1 MARGVLE
8 TIGLALTLV
17 FALPVALLGL
27 QFLVLDNRPLL
38 GAGFLAIALLMIA
51 VEQYVTTP
59 TDLPGMVLGET
70 VGKVVTM
77 PGEEDESNER
87 NERDREI
94 E

>member
-77 PGEEDESNER
+77 PGEEEADEGSGD
-87 NERDREI
+87 DREI

>member
-77 PGEEDESNER
+77 PGEKEGDEGSGD
-87 NERDREI
+87 DREI

>member
-38 GAGFLAIALLMIA
+38 GAGFLVIALLMIA

-77 PGEEDESNER
+77 PGEEEGDEGSGD
-87 NERDREI
+87 DREI

>member
-77 PGEEDESNER
+77 PGEKEADEGSGD
-87 NERDREI
+87 DREI

>member
-77 PGEEDESNER
+77 PGEEGGNEESGD
-87 NERDREI
+87 DREI